1 MRMYDPPHPGE
12 FINEIYLT
20 PYGLSARAIASHLQ
34 VSPST
39 FSRLISGQAGVSA
52 DMAVRLSKV
61 LGRSPES
68 WLAMQ
73 ANYDL
78 WHAQKKNTHDDLDAI
93 NFEMLAS

>member
-1 MRMYDPPHPGE
+1 MYDPPHPGE
-12 FINEIYLT
+12 FINEIYLA
-20 PYGLSARAIASHLQ
+20 PYELSARVIATHLQ
-34 VSPST
+34 VAAST
-39 FSRLISGQAGVSA
+39 FARLVSGQTGVSA

-78 WHAQKKNTHDDLDAI
+78 WQAQQKNTHENLDAI
-93 NFEMLAS
+93 DFEMLASS